1 MILSWIIAQLGL
13 IKDDGLMIETIQELE
28 DQNNEAEMLLKKL
41 NINTC
46 IEDLLLDS
54 QQVIQQFIKSKC
66 LDYLLI

>member
-1 MILSWIIAQLGL
+1 
-13 IKDDGLMIETIQELE
+13 
-28 DQNNEAEMLLKKL
+28 MLLKKL